1 MAHFVSHT
9 SGTQTV
15 DGATGKNNVLS
26 RGQSTVSNP
35 IGDAAGSAQAGKV
48 RLDGGKYAGATG
60 PYGEG
65 TSARET
71 PKNQHGITGSVERA
85 KSFDAAGHNA

>member
-1 MAHFVSHT
+1 MARFVSHT
-9 SGTQTV
+9 NGTKDIGGGNNTMER
-15 DGATGKNNVLS
+15 GKSV
-26 RGQSTVSNP
+26 TANP
-35 IGDAAGSAQAGKV
+35 IGSAAGSPQEGKV

-60 PYGEG
+60 AYGEG